1 MRFARSG
8 FAVIATLAALMC
20 PPQGARADQ
29 VTYGYTFTPPE
40 PTPATPR
47 IKKVE
52 LNSDELAAGGTIAIR
67 VTTSADVVSVITG
80 SGKHTGALAH
90 SGRGVFIGESTLPH
104 IGGFL
109 RVHIKL
115 RFEASTADGREAIVE
130 VPVSYK

>member
-1 MRFARSG
+1 MLL
-8 FAVIATLAALMC
+8 VLLV
-20 PPQGARADQ
+20 PVVPARAGD
-29 VTYGYTFTPPE
+29 VTYGYTYTPPA

-52 LNSDELAAGGTIAIR
+52 LNSDELEAGGTIAIR
-67 VTTSADVVSVITG
+67 VTTTADVVSVVTG
-80 SGKHTGALAH
+80 SGKREGSLART
-90 SGRGVFIGESTLPH
+90 GRGVFTGESTLPR

-115 RFEASTADGREAIVE
+115 RFEASTADGHETVVE